1 MTINFRGSTVKT
13 YDFCAILGVNDFLGS
28 MTLSRWFRVYGSG
41 SMVLGRLFGS
51 MVLSSKLLPPSELRG
66 CRGKPSLYRLR
77 R

>member
-51 MVLSSKLLPPSELRG
+51 MVLGRWFGSMVMGRGSRHVLPIDRF
-66 CRGKPSLYRLR
+66 
-77 R
+77 